1 MEVQFSKW
9 GKSVALRIPS
19 KVAEALGIGPG
30 NMADLE
36 LRRDRMVITPHSGK
50 YKLDD
55 LLSGITAENLHGEC
69 TVGKAV
75 GAEVLAKL
83 QTLIT

>member
-9 GKSVALRIPS
+9 GNSVALRIPS

-55 LLSGITAENLHGEC
+55 LLSGISAENLHGEC
-69 TVGKAV
+69 TVGSTV
-75 GAEVLAKL
+75 GAEV
-83 QTLIT
+83 ISE

>member
-9 GKSVALRIPS
+9 GNSVALRIPS

-55 LLSGITAENLHGEC
+55 LLFGITPENLHAEC

-75 GAEVLAKL
+75 GAEV
-83 QTLIT
+83 ISE